1 MSKEHQRPL
10 FVLSQSFRRASTKLT
25 FLSFRAVSFTSFLDT
40 MIKWYVL
47 NFYTSIHA
55 IPIQI
60 TPSHNRENMPF
71 WDYIHFGRPEPDIP
85 EEQRQYRNLQA
96 GLMQIASQTCSILVQ
111 VNNTN
116 NISYGNN
123 ATNVQYNNFSPM
135 TDGPSGSCG
144 SNRTWNGPSTSRAS
158 GSGRDSAVDEEQ
170 SVVLIPSTSL
180 GIRGSTK
187 NLFSHYKHRLSVS
200 RLEWVNWFS

>member
-1 MSKEHQRPL
+1 
-10 FVLSQSFRRASTKLT
+10 
-25 FLSFRAVSFTSFLDT
+25 
-40 MIKWYVL
+40 
-47 NFYTSIHA
+47 
-55 IPIQI
+55 
-60 TPSHNRENMPF
+60 MPF

-85 EEQRQYRNLQA
+85 EDQRQYRNLQA

-123 ATNVQYNNFSPM
+123 ATNVQYNNFSPKP
-135 TDGPSGSCG
+135 TTAGPSGSG
-144 SNRTWNGPSTSRAS
+144 ASNRSWTGPSTSGSRA
-158 GSGRDSAVDEEQ
+158 GGGRESAADEEQ

-200 RLEWVNWFS
+200 MILYRRDVYVKFNVICRL